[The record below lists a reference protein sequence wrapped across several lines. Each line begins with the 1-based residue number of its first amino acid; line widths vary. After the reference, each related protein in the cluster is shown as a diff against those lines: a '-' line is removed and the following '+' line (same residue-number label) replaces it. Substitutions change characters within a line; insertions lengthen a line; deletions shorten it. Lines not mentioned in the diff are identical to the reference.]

1 MTYFSGPFLMALFS
15 KLDGMM
21 QNSLPV
27 NLLLTGVIARL
38 ASYPQPLLRS
48 FLLSHNL
55 VFQPTVKSL
64 LQVQNGLYMNVD
76 SSIYAIALHVY
87 SHSTG
92 AKPVETGLAPVPDRQ
107 KKLLL
112 YICLH
117 LVKYI
122 PSMFICTLLYDMQFP
137 VNFKFH
143 K

>member
-76 SSIYAIALHVY
+76 SLYLCNCTACVLWQHRGQASRNRFGPCARQAEETVTLHLSSSHKIYTLHVY
-87 SHSTG
+87 
-92 AKPVETGLAPVPDRQ
+92 
-107 KKLLL
+107 
-112 YICLH
+112 
-117 LVKYI
+117 
-122 PSMFICTLLYDMQFP
+122 MNFIIWYAISS
-137 VNFKFH
+137 KF
-143 K
+143 

>member
-1 MTYFSGPFLMALFS
+1 MALFS

-64 LQVQNGLYMNVD
+64 LQVQNGLYVNVD

-87 SHSTG
+87 SDSTG
-92 AKPVETGLAPVPDRQ
+92 AKQSKQVWPLCQTGRRNCYFTFV
-107 KKLLL
+107 
-112 YICLH
+112 
-117 LVKYI
+117 
-122 PSMFICTLLYDMQFP
+122 FIS
-137 VNFKFH
+137 
-143 K
+143 

>member
-1 MTYFSGPFLMALFS
+1 ML
-15 KLDGMM
+15 
-21 QNSLPV
+21 
-27 NLLLTGVIARL
+27 I
-38 ASYPQPLLRS
+38 
-48 FLLSHNL
+48 
-55 VFQPTVKSL
+55 
-64 LQVQNGLYMNVD
+64 D

-143 K
+143 E